1 MDFIGKQPG
10 KTTLTSNGLTSI
22 RGHVVKRPDKIALKT
37 ETFSETYAEMWQRC
51 TQMANALLSKGL
63 KKPDLMITYMPN
75 CYQYVEIIVAALM
88 AGLPLSLG
96 NYRLTPE
103 EIIYQINNC
112 GAKVVFVQQEQY
124 ELIKPLMD
132 RLPTVKE
139 LVLVSD
145 TKAEGALNYEEL
157 IAGGSPEETNAAIE
171 LEDMHLLFY
180 TSGTTGKPKGAVRTM
195 YCDYNMAVSTAIEL
209 GVSRNDT
216 LFVAAPMYA
225 AATAGYVYCTLLVGG
240 TISIAPA
247 FIPEDSLRLIDL
259 FKPTFVFMVPVM
271 FKWMLAMLPPETVAK
286 YDLSSVRL
294 AVSCGAPMHSDIF
307 QAMAD
312 KFTNAKC
319 VNMLGVSEL
328 GFVTAITT
336 DEWFGLKKQGSIGKG
351 SFDIDLKIVDL
362 DGNEVTEPGG
372 IGVLYV
378 KSPATFN
385 GYWQNPEG
393 TAKSFL
399 DDQWCSVGDMARFD
413 EDGYY
418 FLVDRAQDM
427 IVSGG
432 TNIYPAEV
440 ENVIMGM
447 EGIADVG
454 VIGVPDEKWGELVK
468 AVVVLKPGHEVSEE
482 EVIAYC
488 RQHLAGFKIPKS
500 VDYIEAIPRNAAG
513 KMLKKDLRKPY
524 WEGKDT
530 FIS

>member
-1 MDFIGKQPG
+1 MD
-10 KTTLTSNGLTSI
+10 S
-22 RGHVVKRPDKIALKT
+22 
-37 ETFSETYAEMWQRC
+37 
-51 TQMANALLSKGL
+51 
-63 KKPDLMITYMPN
+63 
-75 CYQYVEIIVAALM
+75 
-88 AGLPLSLG
+88 
-96 NYRLTPE
+96 
-103 EIIYQINNC
+103 
-112 GAKVVFVQQEQY
+112 
-124 ELIKPLMD
+124 
-132 RLPTVKE
+132 
-139 LVLVSD
+139 
-145 TKAEGALNYEEL
+145 
-157 IAGGSPEETNAAIE
+157 
-171 LEDMHLLFY
+171 
-180 TSGTTGKPKGAVRTM
+180 
-195 YCDYNMAVSTAIEL
+195 VSTAIEL

-225 AATAGYVYCTLLVGG
+225 AATAGYVYCTLMVGG
-240 TISIAPA
+240 TISVAPA
-247 FIPEDSLRLIDL
+247 FIPEDSLRLIEK
-259 FKPTFVFMVPVM
+259 FKATFVFMVPVM

-286 YDLSSVRL
+286 YDLSTVRL

-336 DEWFGLKKQGSIGKG
+336 DEWFGRKKEGSIGKG

-362 DGNEVTEPGG
+362 EGNEVTEPGG

-393 TAKSFL
+393 TAESFL

-440 ENVIMGM
+440 ENVIMGL

-468 AVVVLKPGHEVSEE
+468 AIVVLKPGSSVSEE
-482 EVIAYC
+482 EIIAYS
-488 RQHLAGFKIPKS
+488 RQYLAGFKVPKS
-500 VDYIEAIPRNAAG
+500 VDYIDTIPRNAAG

>member
-10 KTTLTSNGLTSI
+10 KTTLTSNGLTTI
-22 RGHVVKRPDKIALKT
+22 RGHVIKRPHQIALQT

-51 TQMANALLSKGL
+51 TQMANALLDKGF
-63 KKPDLMITYMPN
+63 KKPDLAITYMPN
-75 CYQYVEIIVAALM
+75 CYQYVEIIVACVM
-88 AGLPLSLG
+88 ANLPLSLG

-103 EIIYQINNC
+103 EIIYQINNS
-112 GAKVVFVQQEQY
+112 GAKIIFTQAEQY
-124 ELIKPLMD
+124 EMIKPLLD
-132 RLPTVKE
+132 RLPTVQE
-139 LVLVSD
+139 VIVISD
-145 TKAEGALNYEEL
+145 EKIEGVLNYEEL
-157 IAGGSPEETNAAIE
+157 IAGGSQEETNQDLQ

-180 TSGTTGKPKGAVRTM
+180 TSGTTGKPKGAVRTL

-209 GVSRNDT
+209 GVSRDDT

-240 TISIAPA
+240 TISVTPA
-247 FIPEDSLRLIDL
+247 FIPEDSLRLIEK
-259 FKPTFVFMVPVM
+259 FKATFVFMVPIM
-271 FKWMLAMLPPETVAK
+271 FKWMLALQPQEILDK

-294 AVSCGAPMHSDIF
+294 AVSCGATMHSDIF
-307 QAMAD
+307 QAMVD
-312 KFTNAKC
+312 KLPNAKC

-328 GFVTAITT
+328 GFVTAITS
-336 DEWFGLKKQGSIGKG
+336 DEWFGLKKEGSIGKG
-351 SFDIDLKIVDL
+351 SFDIDMKIVDL
-362 DGNEVTEPGG
+362 EGNEVTEPGG

-385 GYWQNPEG
+385 GYWQNPQG
-393 TAKSFL
+393 TEESFL

-440 ENVIMGM
+440 EKVIMEI

-454 VIGVPDEKWGELVK
+454 VIGVPDDKWGEAVK
-468 AVVVLKPGHEVSEE
+468 AIVVLKPEHQVSEE
-482 EVIAYC
+482 EIIAYS

-500 VDYIEAIPRNAAG
+500 VDYIDTIPRNAAG

>member
-10 KTTLTSNGLTSI
+10 KTTATSTGLSTI
-22 RGHVVKRPDKIALKT
+22 RGHVVKRPNQIALKT

-51 TQMANALLSKGL
+51 TQMANALLDKGFA
-63 KKPDLMITYMPN
+63 KPDLAITYMPN
-75 CYQYVEIIVAALM
+75 CYQYVEIIVACLM

-103 EIIYQINNC
+103 EIIYQINDC
-112 GAKVVFVQQEQY
+112 GAKIVFVQKEQY
-124 ELIKPLMD
+124 DLINPLMD

-139 LVLVSD
+139 IVIISD
-145 TKAEGALNYEEL
+145 EKIAGALNYEEL
-157 IAGGSPEETNAAIE
+157 IANGDKEEPDIE
-171 LEDMHLLFY
+171 SDLDDLHLLFY

-209 GVSRNDT
+209 GVSRDDI
-216 LFVAAPMYA
+216 LYVAAPMYA
-225 AATAGYVYCTLLVGG
+225 AATAGYVYCTLMVGG
-240 TISIAPA
+240 TITIAPA

-259 FKPTFVFMVPVM
+259 FKPTFVFMVPIM
-271 FKWMLAMLPPETVAK
+271 FKWMLAMLPEETIAK
-286 YDLSSVRL
+286 YDLSSVTK

-307 QAMAD
+307 QAMHD
-312 KFTNAKC
+312 RLPNAKC

-336 DEWFGLKKQGSIGKG
+336 DEWFGLNKEGSIGKG

-378 KSPATFN
+378 KSPSTYN
-385 GYWQNPEG
+385 GYWGNPKG
-393 TAKSFL
+393 TAESFL

-432 TNIYPAEV
+432 TNIYPAEI
-440 ENVIMGM
+440 EEVIMGM

-454 VIGVPDEKWGELVK
+454 IIGVPDEKWGELVK
-468 AVVVLKPGHEVSEE
+468 AIVQLKPEAEVSEE
-482 EVIAYC
+482 EIITYC
-488 RQHLAGFKIPKS
+488 RQYLAGFKVPKS
-500 VDYIEAIPRNAAG
+500 VDYIDTIPRNAAG

-524 WEGKDT
+524 WKGKET

>member
-10 KTTLTSNGLTSI
+10 KTTLTSNGLTTI
-22 RGHVVKRPDKIALKT
+22 RGHVIKRPDKIALQT
-37 ETFSETYAEMWQRC
+37 EEFSETYLEMWQRC
-51 TQMANALLSKGL
+51 TKLANALLDRGF
-63 KKPDLMITYMPN
+63 KKPDLAITYMPN

-103 EIIYQINNC
+103 EIIYQINNS
-112 GAKVVFVQQEQY
+112 GAKIIFVQPEQY
-124 ELIKPLMD
+124 ELIAPLKD
-132 RLPTVKE
+132 RLPTVKDII
-139 LVLVSD
+139 VISGSQ
-145 TKAEGALNYEEL
+145 TEGALNYEEL
-157 IAGGSPEETNAAIE
+157 IAGGRSEETNESVE

-180 TSGTTGKPKGAVRTM
+180 TSGTTGKPKGAVRTK

-225 AATAGYVYCTLLVGG
+225 AATAGYTYCTLMVGG
-240 TISIAPA
+240 TICIAPA
-247 FIPEDSLRLIDL
+247 FIPEDSLRLIEK
-259 FKPTFVFMVPVM
+259 FKATFVFMVPIM
-271 FKWMLAMLPPETVAK
+271 FKWMLAMTPPETVAK

-312 KFTNAKC
+312 KFPRAKC

-336 DEWFGLKKQGSIGKG
+336 EEWFGLNKEGSIGKG

-362 DGNEVTEPGG
+362 DGNEVLEPGG

-393 TAKSFL
+393 TAGSFL

-440 ENVIMGM
+440 EQVIMGM

-468 AVVVLKPGHEVSEE
+468 AIVVLKPGYEVSEE
-482 EVIAYC
+482 EIIAYS
-488 RQHLAGFKIPKS
+488 RQYLAGFKIPKS
-500 VDYIEAIPRNAAG
+500 VDYIDTIPRNAAG

-524 WEGKDT
+524 WEGHGT